1 MARNAAISA
10 PDGRLDR
17 PCARPAHVRQ
27 VGRSVGGVVIAR
39 PAPHDPRA
47 LRRRAAELPAPTV
60 RRLAPRGIGTAD
72 VKAMLAAELEANA
85 LSSSAVR
92 RHVLVLS
99 VVLAAAV
106 NDGQLARNPCSG
118 VKLPPESAREM
129 RFLEPGEVAQLADAI
144 TPHYRPLVL
153 TAAYMGLRWGELA
166 GLRVDRLDVFRSRL
180 RIDQQLIEVGG
191 RVDVG
196 PPKTKA
202 GVRTVTIPAALL
214 DELGPH
220 LSTRAVRA
228 SGLVFPL
235 PSGQPMR
242 RSNFRT
248 VWSGRSGRSVGS
260 SNTIPIQ
267 TRSSPSIRLRGWY
280 FTSCATPRRR
290 CAIAQGAHPLAI
302 KERLGHS
309 SITVTLDRYG
319 GLFPS
324 LDVTLADAL
333 DGVCAHRSGQTA
345 A

>member
-1 MARNAAISA
+1 MLRNY
-10 PDGRLDR
+10 LR
-17 PCARPAHVRQ
+17 PRF
-27 VGRSVGGVVIAR
+27 GGW
-39 PAPHDPRA
+39 P
-47 LRRRAAELPAPTV
+47 
-60 RRLAPRGIGTAD
+60 LAGIGTAD

-106 NDGQLARNPCSG
+106 NDGRLARNPCSG

-248 VWSGRSGRSVGS
+248 VWTRALRSLGWVVEHDPDTDQIISEHPLAGLVFHE
-260 SNTIPIQ
+260 
-267 TRSSPSIRLRGWY
+267 LRH
-280 FTSCATPRRR
+280 TAAAL
-290 CAIAQGAHPLAI
+290 AIAQGAHPLAI

-333 DGVCAHRSGQTA
+333 DGVLRASLA
-345 A
+345 AKPRPEVPKLVSLRR